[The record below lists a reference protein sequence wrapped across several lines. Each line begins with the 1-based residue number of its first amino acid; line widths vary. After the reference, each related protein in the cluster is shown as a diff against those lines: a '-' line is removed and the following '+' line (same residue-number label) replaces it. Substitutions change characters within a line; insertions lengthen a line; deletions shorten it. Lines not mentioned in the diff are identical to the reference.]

1 MPEGNGG
8 SGLAT
13 VWFPPLQHF
22 HRTASLPCPYV
33 PGNIERKVV
42 THLAGHDAQ
51 GLFDELSRAGFR
63 RSHHLAYRP
72 ACPSCHACVPVRV
85 DAARFRWSPNLRRI
99 RARNADLA
107 VSDLAPRATAEQFRL
122 FTRYQRCRHAGSD
135 MADMT
140 YGDYRAMVE
149 DTPVTTRMIE
159 FRDPAGTLLSGCLAD
174 RMDDGYSA
182 VYSFYDPSRGGRS
195 LGTWA
200 ILWLIERARA
210 QGLPW
215 VYLGYWIADSRKMA
229 YKTRFR
235 PLEALGPAGWAR
247 FEPPLTEPPR

>member
-8 SGLAT
+8 SALAA
-13 VWFPPLQHF
+13 VWFAPLQHF

-51 GLFDELSRAGFR
+51 ALFDELSRAGFR

-72 ACPSCHACVPVRV
+72 ACPSCRGCVPVRV
-85 DAARFRWSPNLRRI
+85 DVGAFRWSANLRRL

-107 VSDLAPRATAEQFRL
+107 ASELGPRATAEQFRL
-122 FTRYQRCRHAGSD
+122 FARYQRCRHAGSD

-140 YGDYRAMVE
+140 FGDYRAMVE

-159 FRDPAGTLLSGCLAD
+159 FRDGAGTLVAGCLAD

-182 VYSFYDPSRGGRS
+182 VYSFYDPARDARS

-200 ILWLIERARA
+200 ILWLVERARA

-215 VYLGYWIADSRKMA
+215 VYLGYWIAESRKMA
-229 YKTRFR
+229 YKTRFQ
-235 PLEALGPAGWAR
+235 PLEALGADGWTR
-247 FEPPLTEPPR
+247 FEPPPTDASP

>member
-8 SGLAT
+8 SALAT
-13 VWFPPLQHF
+13 VWFSPLQHF

-42 THLAGHDAQ
+42 THLVGHDAQ
-51 GLFDELSRAGFR
+51 ALFDELSRAGFR

-72 ACPSCHACVPVRV
+72 ACPSCRACVPVRV
-85 DAARFRWSPNLRRI
+85 DVAAFHSSPNLRRV
-99 RARNADLA
+99 RARNADVVVTELA
-107 VSDLAPRATAEQFRL
+107 ARATAEQFRL
-122 FTRYQRCRHAGSD
+122 FSRYQRCRHAGSD

-149 DTPVTTRMIE
+149 GTPVTTRMIE
-159 FRDPAGTLLSGCLAD
+159 FRDAAGTLVSGCLAD

-182 VYSFYDPSRGGRS
+182 VYSFYDPGREGRS

-210 QGLPW
+210 QALPW

-235 PLEALGPAGWAR
+235 PLEALGPEGWTR
-247 FEPPLTEPPR
+247 FEPPPVGSPS